1 MTGFYGAPT
10 ALGGITIE
18 RKDYGCRRL
27 HEWRVGFEEP
37 KDMSA
42 ALLIPEDAKLR
53 RFRVD

>member
-10 ALGGITIE
+10 TLGGITIE
-18 RKDYGCRRL
+18 RKDYGFRRL